1 MPWRSSLSSEAPLD
15 TDDTI
20 HVDGGSKLKIP
31 IGLAPGVARLRV
43 GHGLDCGHQTNFQ
56 NGHKVENMTE
66 VLWNRMTAEELRQ
79 RANENAI
86 VLLPVASTEQH
97 GPHLATGVDS
107 FLGGE
112 GCARVANIVARSRP
126 IVVAPVV
133 WMGLAEHHVAF
144 GGTFSLSISTYHAL
158 LKELCGSI
166 LKAGFRKIL
175 IVNSHGGNIAA
186 LNTLTTDLAL
196 ELGAPI
202 ATTTL
207 YNLPQE
213 SGAYAQILEDQ
224 KGVRHACEA
233 ETSMMLAAFADCV
246 RRDRI
251 TEAFGPMGGREL
263 GLVPSLN
270 LWASFK
276 DRTPSGVLGDARKA
290 SAEKGEKL
298 LDVAAELL
306 AAKLIAGEPWGK

>member
-1 MPWRSSLSSEAPLD
+1 
-15 TDDTI
+15 
-20 HVDGGSKLKIP
+20 
-31 IGLAPGVARLRV
+31 
-43 GHGLDCGHQTNFQ
+43 
-56 NGHKVENMTE
+56 MTE
-66 VLWNRMTAEELRQ
+66 VLWNHMTAEELQ
-79 RANENAI
+79 KKAAENAI

-97 GPHLATGVDS
+97 GPHLATGVDT

-112 GCARVANIVARSRP
+112 GCRRTATIVARSRP

-144 GGTFSLSISTYHAL
+144 GGTFTLSLSTYHSL

-166 LKAGFRKIL
+166 LRAGFKKIM

-186 LNTLTTDLAL
+186 LNTLTTDLAH

-207 YNLPQE
+207 YNLPHA
-213 SGAYAQILEDQ
+213 SGAYAAVLEDQ

-246 RRDRI
+246 RDDRI
-251 TEAFGPMGGREL
+251 PEAFSQASLGEL
-263 GLVPSLN
+263 GMAPPLN
-270 LWASFK
+270 LWRSF
-276 DRTPSGVLGDARKA
+276 RELTPNGVIGDARKA
-290 SAEKGEKL
+290 SATKGEKL
-298 LDVAAELL
+298 LDIAAELL
-306 AAKLIAGEPWGK
+306 AAKLIAGEPWN

>member
-1 MPWRSSLSSEAPLD
+1 
-15 TDDTI
+15 
-20 HVDGGSKLKIP
+20 
-31 IGLAPGVARLRV
+31 
-43 GHGLDCGHQTNFQ
+43 
-56 NGHKVENMTE
+56 MTE
-66 VLWNRMTAEELRQ
+66 VLWNRMTAEELRKK
-79 RANENAI
+79 AEENAI

-97 GPHLATGVDS
+97 GPHLATGVDT

-112 GCARVANIVARSRP
+112 GCRRTATIVSRSRP

-144 GGTFSLSISTYHAL
+144 GGTFTLSLSTYHSL

-166 LKAGFRKIL
+166 LRAGFRKIM

-186 LNTLTTDLAL
+186 LNALTTDLAQ

-207 YNLPQE
+207 YNLPHE
-213 SGAYAQILEDQ
+213 SGAYAAILEDQ

-246 RRDRI
+246 RDDRI
-251 TEAFGPMGGREL
+251 PEAFSQASLRQL
-263 GLVPSLN
+263 GVAPPLN
-270 LWASFK
+270 LWRSFK
-276 DRTPSGVLGDARKA
+276 ELTPNGVIGDARKA
-290 SAEKGEKL
+290 SAIKGEKL
-298 LDVAAELL
+298 LDIAAELL
-306 AAKLIAGEPWGK
+306 AAKLIAGEPWN